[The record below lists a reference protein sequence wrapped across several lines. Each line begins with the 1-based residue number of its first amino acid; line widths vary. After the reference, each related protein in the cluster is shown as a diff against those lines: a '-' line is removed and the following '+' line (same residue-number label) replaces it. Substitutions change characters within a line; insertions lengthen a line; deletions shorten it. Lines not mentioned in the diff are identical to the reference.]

1 MDNENLIVAI
11 DGPSGTGK
19 SISAQL
25 LANKLGFRYIDSGS
39 YYRAVTY
46 FVLNNNI
53 KLNDYLAIC
62 KAAQGI
68 ELKFTNETVTMN
80 DVDMIK
86 NFKRLDVTNKVC
98 QISKIGALRRI
109 ITEKLVTLNDGETG
123 MVMEGK
129 DIGLTVFP
137 KANFKFYLVSDM
149 SARVARRH
157 QDFLDFGQKIAK
169 DKIEREIKLR
179 DDMEIKKSPVILR
192 KAENAIVVDTTNMI
206 VEEQVNYLY
215 RIITNPEADL
225 IQP

>member
-1 MDNENLIVAI
+1 
-11 DGPSGTGK
+11 
-19 SISAQL
+19 
-25 LANKLGFRYIDSGS
+25 
-39 YYRAVTY
+39 
-46 FVLNNNI
+46 
-53 KLNDYLAIC
+53 
-62 KAAQGI
+62 
-68 ELKFTNETVTMN
+68 
-80 DVDMIK
+80 
-86 NFKRLDVTNKVC
+86 
-98 QISKIGALRRI
+98 
-109 ITEKLVTLNDGETG
+109 VTLNDGETG

>member
-19 SISAQL
+19 SITSQL
-25 LANKLGFRYIDSGS
+25 LAGKLGFRYIDSGS

-46 FVLNNNI
+46 YVLNNNI
-53 KLNDYLAIC
+53 KLNDFHAIC

-68 ELKFTNETVTMN
+68 ELKFTNESVFQE
-80 DVDMIK
+80 DADMLK
-86 NFKRLDVTNKVC
+86 NFKRLDVTNKVS

-109 ITEKLVTLNDGETG
+109 INEKLMKLNDGTSG
-123 MVMEGK
+123 LVMEGK
-129 DIGLTVFP
+129 DIGINIFP
-137 KANFKFYLVSDM
+137 DANFKFYLISDM

-157 QDFLDFGQKIAK
+157 QDFLDLGQKIAK

-179 DDMEIKKSPVILR
+179 DDMEMKKSPVILR

-206 VEEQVNYLY
+206 VEEQVNYLF
-215 RIITNPEADL
+215 RIITNPEMNL

>member
-1 MDNENLIVAI
+1 MDNENLIIAI

-19 SISAQL
+19 SITSQL
-25 LANKLGFRYIDSGS
+25 LAGKLGFKYIDSGS

-62 KAAQGI
+62 KAAQNI
-68 ELKFTNETVTMN
+68 ELKYTNETVLLD
-80 DVDMIK
+80 DVDMLAV
-86 NFKRLDVTNKVC
+86 FKRLDVTNKVS

-109 ITEKLVTLNDGETG
+109 INEKLVKLNDGETG
-123 MVMEGK
+123 IVMEGK
-129 DIGLTVFP
+129 DIGINVFP

-149 SARVARRH
+149 NARIARRH
-157 QDFLDFGQKIAK
+157 QDFLDVGQRIAK

-179 DDMEIKKSPVILR
+179 DDMEMKKSPVILR

>member
-19 SISAQL
+19 SITAQL
-25 LANKLGFRYIDSGS
+25 LADKLGFRYIDSGS

-68 ELKFTNETVTMN
+68 ELKYTNENVTMN

-86 NFKRLDVTNKVC
+86 NFKRLDVTNKVS

-109 ITEKLVTLNDGETG
+109 ITEKLVKLNDGVTG

-179 DDMEIKKSPVILR
+179 DDMEMKKSPVILR

-215 RIITNPEADL
+215 RIITNPEANL

>member
-19 SISAQL
+19 SITSQL
-25 LANKLGFRYIDSGS
+25 LAGKLGFRYIDSGS

-46 FVLNNNI
+46 YVLNNNI
-53 KLNDYLAIC
+53 KLNDFHAIC

-68 ELKFTNETVTMN
+68 ELKFTNESVFQE
-80 DVDMIK
+80 DADMLK
-86 NFKRLDVTNKVC
+86 NFKRLDVTNKVS

-109 ITEKLVTLNDGETG
+109 INEKLVKLNDGTSG
-123 MVMEGK
+123 LVMEGK
-129 DIGLTVFP
+129 DIGINIFP
-137 KANFKFYLVSDM
+137 DANFKFYLISDM

-157 QDFLDFGQKIAK
+157 QDFLDLGQKIAK

-179 DDMEIKKSPVILR
+179 DDMEMKKSPVILR

-206 VEEQVNYLY
+206 VEEQVNYLF
-215 RIITNPEADL
+215 RIITNPEMNL

>member
-1 MDNENLIVAI
+1 MDNDNLIIAI

-19 SISAQL
+19 SITSQL

-39 YYRAVTY
+39 FYRAATY
-46 FVLNNNI
+46 YVLNNNI

-68 ELKFTNETVTMN
+68 ELKFTNEAVFID
-80 DVDMIK
+80 DVDMLK

-109 ITEKLVTLNDGETG
+109 LNAKLMKLNDGETG
-123 MVMEGK
+123 LIMEGK
-129 DIGLTVFP
+129 DIGINVFP
-137 KANFKFYLVSDM
+137 KAKFKFYLVSDM

-157 QDFLDFGQKIAK
+157 QDFLDVGQKIAK

-179 DDMEIKKSPVILR
+179 DDMEMKKSPVILR

-215 RIITNPEADL
+215 RIITNPEVNL

>member
-1 MDNENLIVAI
+1 MDNENLIIAI

-19 SISAQL
+19 SITSQL

-46 FVLNNNI
+46 YVLNNNV

-62 KAAQGI
+62 KAAQVI
-68 ELKFTNETVTMN
+68 ELKFTNESVLQ
-80 DVDMIK
+80 DEVDMITS
-86 NFKRLDVTNKVC
+86 FKRLDVTNKVS

-109 ITEKLVTLNDGETG
+109 INEKLIRLNDGSSG
-123 MVMEGK
+123 LVMEGK
-129 DIGLTVFP
+129 DIGIHVLP

-179 DDMEIKKSPVILR
+179 DDMEMKKSPVILR

-206 VEEQVNYLY
+206 VEEQVNYLF
-215 RIITNPEADL
+215 RIITNPETNL

>member
-1 MDNENLIVAI
+1 MDNGNLIIAI

-19 SISAQL
+19 SITSQL

-80 DVDMIK
+80 DVDMIA

-109 ITEKLVTLNDGETG
+109 INEKLLKLNDSETG

-129 DIGLTVFP
+129 DIGISVFP
-137 KANFKFYLVSDM
+137 KANFKFYLVSDI

-157 QDFLDFGQKIAK
+157 QDFLDVGQKIAK

-179 DDMEIKKSPVILR
+179 DDMEMKKNPVILR
-192 KAENAIVVDTTNMI
+192 KADNAIVVDTTNMI

-215 RIITNPEADL
+215 RIITNPEANL
-225 IQP
+225 IQS

>member
-1 MDNENLIVAI
+1 MDNGNLIIAI

-19 SISAQL
+19 SITSQL

-46 FVLNNNI
+46 YVLNNNI

-68 ELKFTNETVTMN
+68 ELIFTNETVLID
-80 DVDMIK
+80 DVDMLA
-86 NFKRLDVTNKVC
+86 NFKRLDVTNKVS

-109 ITEKLVTLNDGETG
+109 INEKLIKLNDGETG

-129 DIGLTVFP
+129 DIGISVFP

-179 DDMEIKKSPVILR
+179 DNMEMKKSPVILR
-192 KAENAIVVDTTNMI
+192 KAENAIIVDTTNMI
-206 VEEQVNYLY
+206 VEEQINYLY
-215 RIITNPEADL
+215 RIITNPEANL

>member
-19 SISAQL
+19 SITAQL
-25 LANKLGFRYIDSGS
+25 LAEKLGFRYIDSGS

-46 FVLNNNI
+46 YVLINNI

-68 ELKFTNETVTMN
+68 ELNYTNETVTMN

-109 ITEKLVTLNDGETG
+109 ITEKLVKLNDGVTG

-179 DDMEIKKSPVILR
+179 DDMEMKKNPVILR
-192 KAENAIVVDTTNMI
+192 KAENSIVVDTTNMI

-215 RIITNPEADL
+215 RIITNPEANL

>member
-19 SISAQL
+19 SITAQL
-25 LANKLGFRYIDSGS
+25 LAEKLGFRYIDSGS

-46 FVLNNNI
+46 YVLINNI

-68 ELKFTNETVTMN
+68 ELNYTNETVTMN

-109 ITEKLVTLNDGETG
+109 ITEKLVKLNDGVTG

-179 DDMEIKKSPVILR
+179 DDMEMKKSPVILR

-215 RIITNPEADL
+215 RIITNPEANL

>member
-19 SISAQL
+19 SITAQL

-46 FVLNNNI
+46 YVLNNNV

-68 ELKFTNETVTMN
+68 ELTFTNETVTMN

-86 NFKRLDVTNKVC
+86 SFKRLDVTNKVS

-109 ITEKLVTLNDGETG
+109 ITEKLIKLNDGETG

-137 KANFKFYLVSDM
+137 KANFKFYLISDM

-179 DDMEIKKSPVILR
+179 DDMEMKKSPVILR

-215 RIITNPEADL
+215 RIITNPEANL

>member
-19 SISAQL
+19 SITAQL
-25 LANKLGFRYIDSGS
+25 LAEKLGFRYIDSGS

-46 FVLNNNI
+46 YVLINNI

-68 ELKFTNETVTMN
+68 ELNFTNETVTMN

-109 ITEKLVTLNDGETG
+109 ITEKLVKLNDGVAG

-179 DDMEIKKSPVILR
+179 DDMEMKKSPVILR
-192 KAENAIVVDTTNMI
+192 KAENSIVVDTTNMI

-215 RIITNPEADL
+215 RIITNPEANL

>member
-46 FVLNNNI
+46 YVLNNNI

-109 ITEKLVTLNDGETG
+109 ITEKLVKLDDGVTG

-169 DKIEREIKLR
+169 DKIEKEIKLR

-215 RIITNPEADL
+215 RIITNPEANL

>member
-46 FVLNNNI
+46 YVLNNNI

-86 NFKRLDVTNKVC
+86 NFKRLDVTNKVS

-109 ITEKLVTLNDGETG
+109 ITEKLVKLNDGATG

-179 DDMEIKKSPVILR
+179 DDMEMKKSPVILR

-215 RIITNPEADL
+215 RIITNPEANL

>member
-19 SISAQL
+19 SITAQL
-25 LANKLGFRYIDSGS
+25 LAEKLGFRYIDSGS

-46 FVLNNNI
+46 YVLINNI

-68 ELKFTNETVTMN
+68 ELNYTNETVTMN

-109 ITEKLVTLNDGETG
+109 ITEKLVKLNDGVTG

-179 DDMEIKKSPVILR
+179 DDMEMKKSPVILR

-215 RIITNPEADL
+215 RIITNPEANL
-225 IQP
+225 IQS